1 MNAAGEAYGQVSLA
15 RLLPLRAVTGELRA
29 VPQSGR
35 FVNHMQRQNISLLRR
50 WEDVASNSVLS
61 APC

>member
-29 VPQSGR
+29 VPLSGLTL
-35 FVNHMQRQNISLLRR
+35 M
-50 WEDVASNSVLS
+50 
-61 APC
+61 PM